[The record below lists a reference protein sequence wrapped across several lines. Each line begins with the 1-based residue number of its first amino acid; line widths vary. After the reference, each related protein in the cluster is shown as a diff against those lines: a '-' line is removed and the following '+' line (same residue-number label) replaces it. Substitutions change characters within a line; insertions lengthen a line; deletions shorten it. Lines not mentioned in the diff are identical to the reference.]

1 MSVETMKKFLSF
13 ACASCI
19 FGTLFVQ
26 AQTASKIP
34 SADPF
39 RIDQG
44 SSFSASTTPR
54 AGSAIES
61 PASTPAAG
69 RIISDVRE
77 ALDLIRRN
85 HITGSKLDDSELV
98 KASVSGMLA
107 ELDPHSNYFDAA
119 EFSELL
125 GEQDSEYS
133 GTGSTI
139 SNYVRDGV
147 METYVISTH
156 PDSSAA
162 KANLQYGDRIVSV
175 DGVSVRGLASDIVR
189 DKVRGPRG
197 TLVLVTVERA
207 ATGKIETIALKRE
220 RVFQPTLPNYFL
232 VRDGIGYI
240 DLSEGFSHTTYAEFA
255 AAMKELHRRGLSSL
269 ILDLRGNTG
278 GILDQAVK
286 IAGEFLPAGSTIIS
300 QRGRAAID
308 NREWRSSNRNPEDLP
323 LVVLVNEET
332 ASASEVVA
340 GALQDNDRA
349 LIVGQNTFGKGL
361 VQNVV
366 GLPMGSGLTLTTAR
380 YYTPSGRS
388 IQRSYD
394 GTGMYDYFNHRSAY
408 GGVRLSSEA
417 HTVTNRVVFGGNGI
431 TPDEPF
437 AGEKF
442 DKGKAALL
450 DPIFFFVRDLVNAHT
465 SEIKSSISARDQ
477 VRQSI
482 IFGGQ
487 PAGQELLDKFLA
499 FAGRPGSGISLESV
513 RENAGF
519 ISQRLNYELALA
531 TFGPGSAK
539 HSLII
544 SDPEIAK
551 AIDSLPKAAK
561 LAESARLA
569 RISTD
574 AKKTRR
580 VAFPTGQGRN
590 RRN

>member
-26 AQTASKIP
+26 AQTASKISSP
-34 SADPF
+34 DPF

-54 AGSAIES
+54 AGSVIEA
-61 PASTPAAG
+61 PATTPAAA
-69 RIISDVRE
+69 RIVSDVNE
-77 ALDLIRRN
+77 ALELIRRN
-85 HITGSKLDDSELV
+85 HVNGAKLEESGLM
-98 KASVSGMLA
+98 KTSVSGMLA
-107 ELDPHSNYFDAA
+107 ELDPHSNYFDPA

-139 SNYVRDGV
+139 SNYVRNGAV
-147 METYVISTH
+147 ETYIISTH

-175 DGVSVRGLASDIVR
+175 DGAPVSGLSSEVVR

-197 TLVLVTVERA
+197 TIVRLTIERA
-207 ATGKIETIALKRE
+207 STGTLETIALKRD
-220 RVFQPTLPNYFL
+220 RVFQPTLPNYFI
-232 VRDGIGYI
+232 VRDGVGYI
-240 DLSEGFSHTTYAEFA
+240 DLSEGFSHTTYAEFTTA
-255 AAMKELHRRGLSSL
+255 IKELHRRGMNSL
-269 ILDLRGNTG
+269 ILDLRGNSG
-278 GILDQAVK
+278 GILDQAGK

-300 QRGRAAID
+300 QRGRSPID
-308 NREWRSSNRNPEDLP
+308 NREWRSSNRNPENVP
-323 LVVLVNEET
+323 LVVLVNNDT

-349 LIVGQNTFGKGL
+349 LIIGENTFGKGL

-394 GTGMYDYFNHRSAY
+394 GTGLYDYFNHRSNIERPSMRPA
-408 GGVRLSSEA
+408 S

-431 TPDEPF
+431 APDELF
-437 AGEKF
+437 AVQKF
-442 DKGKAALL
+442 DAQKIALL
-450 DPIFFFVRDLVNAHT
+450 DPIFFFVRDLVNAR
-465 SEIKSSISARDQ
+465 SLVIKSSISPRDQ

-482 IFGGQ
+482 IFGSQ
-487 PAGQELLDKFLA
+487 PAGRELLEKFVEYIEQPDSNVSA
-499 FAGRPGSGISLESV
+499 KAV
-513 RENAGF
+513 RENAAF
-519 ISQRLNYELALA
+519 IAERLNYELALA

-539 HSLII
+539 HSQIVSDAEI
-544 SDPEIAK
+544 SK
-551 AIDSLPKAAK
+551 AIETLPRAAR

-569 RISTD
+569 RISTET
-574 AKKTRR
+574 KKTRR